1 MTEKAGI
8 IAELGEQEILFP
20 ALVQQAL
27 VANDHVKYY
36 FSLLQTARQRAEH
49 PGQTPSTLRA
59 EREAAGIEDPTLDGV
74 VVGTVRTGE
83 GRYAIPQLARILAG
97 IRTSIETMIRPVQ
110 TAPGEG
116 EVFEKRLNS
125 FPFLEPG
132 ESRDEITT
140 EEVSAITSG
149 DRTMGDS
156 PHLLVMDLHRAL
168 NELLSVLSNETVEG
182 AQTYLLT
189 EEDRD
194 LVGAFMAGLH
204 RTAHL
209 KFGHPG
215 LGTTA
220 TRVGERLL
228 IQNDIGL
235 TDAHV
240 LVIAVGDLTVNITY
254 TDVHMAR
261 LEFFQ
266 SLFEAHGIEWT
277 DTLTRKS
284 EKGAVRGAYHLAV
297 GTFRAA
303 DRGSVRAILEEI
315 GARVVFLID
324 WNRARKQLRNFL
336 LNKDAIQVL
345 RWAATEEVGHRGF
358 LELGGERLVYTAL
371 DFGVRMPLRYGEPLH
386 RILGREKT
394 IEYLRWVLRTTSEG
408 LSQGLPRMLIQDE
421 CRAELRRYFRSAQA
435 ELLEIS
441 LAHATL
447 LFDVAEVLEASL
459 SARRAGTGTE
469 RIGRNAVRAKQWER
483 EADHLV
489 SEVRTLSR
497 RVEEVGYFVDLITAQ
512 DDALDALEEGCFYTT
527 LISGTSSPVE
537 IQRGLEELIALAV
550 ASAREFI
557 RAVSAAQYAH
567 TGSSRDE
574 MQDFLAAKNRV
585 IALEQ
590 ECDEAWRRFERTL
603 LIEQP
608 DGPSLRVYAELS
620 RTIEESTNALMKS
633 VYVLHD
639 NIFGEVRR

>member
-1 MTEKAGI
+1 MTEKASI
-8 IAELGEQEILFP
+8 IAELGEQDILLP

-27 VANDHVKYY
+27 VANDQVKYY

-59 EREAAGIEDPTLDGV
+59 EREAAGIEDPVLDGV

-83 GRYAIPQLARILAG
+83 GRYVVPHLPTILEG
-97 IRTSIETMIRPVQ
+97 IRASLQAMIHPFR
-110 TAPGEG
+110 TATEEG
-116 EVFEKRLNS
+116 PVFEERLWGFVS
-125 FPFLEPG
+125 LEPG
-132 ESRDEITT
+132 LVPDEITSDQ
-140 EEVSAITSG
+140 VGAITSG
-149 DRTMGDS
+149 DRALGDT

-168 NELLSVLSNETVEG
+168 NGLLAELSNETVEG

-189 EEDRD
+189 EDDRD
-194 LVGAFMAGLH
+194 LVSAFMAGLH
-204 RTAHL
+204 RTAHV

-220 TRVGERLL
+220 TRVGDRLV

-240 LVIAVGDLTVNITY
+240 LVISVEALAVTITY

-261 LEFFQ
+261 LTFFQ
-266 SLFEAHGIEWT
+266 SLFEPFELEWT

-284 EKGAVRGAYHLAV
+284 ERGAVRGAYHLAV
-297 GTFRAA
+297 GTFHAGDRVGCRAL
-303 DRGSVRAILEEI
+303 LEHL
-315 GARVVFLID
+315 GARIVFLID
-324 WNRARKQLRNFL
+324 WNRARKQLRNFV
-336 LNKDAIQVL
+336 LNKDAVQVL

-358 LELGGERLVYTAL
+358 LELGGERLIYAAL
-371 DFGVRMPLRYGEPLH
+371 DFGVRIPLRYGEPLH

-394 IEYLRWVLRTTSEG
+394 VEYLQWVLRTTSEG
-408 LSQGLPRMLIQDE
+408 LTQGLPRMLIQDE

-459 SARRAGTGTE
+459 TARRSGTSTE
-469 RIGRNAVRAKQWER
+469 RIARNALRAKQWER

-512 DDALDALEEGCFYTT
+512 DDALDFLEEGCFYST
-527 LISGTSSPVE
+527 LIPNSGYSVE
-537 IQRGLEELIALAV
+537 VLRGLEEMIALAV
-550 ASAREFI
+550 ASTREFI
-557 RAVSAAQYAH
+557 RSVTAAQYAH

-590 ECDEAWRRFERTL
+590 ECDDAWRRLERTL
-603 LIEQP
+603 LVDQS
-608 DGPSLRVYAELS
+608 DSTSLRVSAELS
-620 RTIEESTNALMKS
+620 RMIEESTNSLMKA

-639 NIFGEVRR
+639 NIFGEMRR